1 MSRAYRSVRRVE
13 QAATTRRVIIEA
25 AHHVFAQRGYAAA
38 TVAAIAEVA
47 QVAVPTVYASVGG
60 KPAILAALQERMD
73 DESDALTS
81 VQSIHSATD
90 PLQVVHVAISVARRI
105 NERFGDIIA
114 VWYAA
119 AASEPN
125 AAAAVAEGLRRHRAG
140 MHVAAER
147 LAELGAL
154 RPGVSVEQAGQT
166 LGVLTAPGAWQAMVG
181 DYGWS
186 WDAAA
191 DWVAS
196 MARTAILADPDV
208 A

>member
-1 MSRAYRSVRRVE
+1 MSRTYRSVRRVQ
-13 QAATTRRVIIEA
+13 QAASTRRVIIAA

-81 VQSIHSATD
+81 VQSMQSATD
-90 PLQVVHVAISVARRI
+90 PLQVLDLAIGVARRI
-105 NERFGDIIA
+105 NEHFGDIIA

-140 MHVAAER
+140 TQVAAER

-154 RPGVSVEQAGQT
+154 RPSVGIAQAAQT
-166 LGVLTAPGAWQAMVG
+166 LGVLTAPGAWQTMVG

-191 DWVAS
+191 SWVAS
-196 MARTAILADPDV
+196 IARTAILAS
-208 A
+208 